1 MDPSPT
7 IAIVGRPNVGKSTL
21 FNRLIKKR
29 QAVVAEEAG
38 TTRDRNIQKFLCN
51 DFPCNLIDTGGLEYG
66 KKENIEADVQSQ
78 AKLAIDDA
86 DIILF
91 IVDIMH
97 ELTTDDF
104 SAVEELRKSK
114 KPVLLVANKADN
126 SNLDNNSYNFFEL
139 GFGAPICIS
148 AIHNNGIEELRS
160 SISKELSRL
169 KFKKKS
175 KEINP
180 ETGVTSVCI
189 LGKPNAG
196 KSSLVNALL
205 GSDKIIVSE
214 IPGTTRDTIDTEVN
228 YGNKRYNLIDTAGI
242 RRRGKIEKGVEKFSI
257 LRCYNAIE
265 RSDIVILLIDGI
277 KGITNQDCHIAE
289 QALKEEKGL
298 IIAINKIDLLKLN
311 EIQQDQIIG
320 KLRRKFSFV
329 PWAPVIF
336 ISARD
341 RKNIY
346 ELFNLIENIIKERN
360 KRIKTAELN
369 QFFQK
374 IIHKHL
380 PASAKIVK
388 PKFMYG
394 SQVDINPPK
403 FLMFLKNAANLHFS
417 YPRYLENEIR
427 KEFGFTGTAINIKF
441 KTSSSPKR

>member
-1 MDPSPT
+1 MNPSPT

-38 TTRDRNIQKFLCN
+38 TTRDRNIQKFECN
-51 DFPCNLIDTGGLEYG
+51 DFMTNLIDTGGLEFG
-66 KKENIEADVQSQ
+66 KQENIEADVQSQ
-78 AKLAIDDA
+78 AKLAIQDA

-114 KPVLLVANKADN
+114 KPVILVANKADN
-126 SNLDNNSYNFFEL
+126 SSLDDNSYNFYEL

-148 AIHNNGIEELRS
+148 AIHNNGIEELKS
-160 SISKELSRL
+160 SIAKALSKL

-180 ETGVTSVCI
+180 EDGVTNICI

-196 KSSLVNALL
+196 KSSLVNALF
-205 GSDKIIVSE
+205 GSEKIIVSE
-214 IPGTTRDTIDTEVN
+214 IPGTTRDTIDTEVS
-228 YGNKRYNLIDTAGI
+228 YNDKKYNFIDTAGI
-242 RRRGKIEKGVEKFSI
+242 RRRGKIERGVEKFSI
-257 LRCYNAIE
+257 LRCYKAIE

-289 QALKEEKGL
+289 QALKEQKGL
-298 IIAINKIDLLKLN
+298 IIAINKIDLLKSEEIEQN
-311 EIQQDQIIG
+311 EIISRL
-320 KLRRKFSFV
+320 KRKFSFV
-329 PWAPVIF
+329 PWAPIIF
-336 ISARD
+336 VSAKNK
-341 RKNIY
+341 KNIY
-346 ELFNLIENIIKERN
+346 ELFNLIESIIKERE
-360 KRIKTAELN
+360 KRIKTAEIN

-374 IIHKHL
+374 ITQKHL

-394 SQVDINPPK
+394 SQVDIKPPR
-403 FLMFLKNAANLHFS
+403 FVLFVKNSANLHFS

-427 KEFGFTGTAINIKF
+427 KEFGFTGTAIDIKF
-441 KTSSSPKR
+441 KGLRPKR